1 MALYFFD
8 SRDNE
13 DFVVDDEGL
22 EYPSLAAVKAHA
34 AKALAELAQDVIP
47 GSMRRHLSIEV
58 RDEKG
63 PLLIAMM
70 MFEAILLR
78 PVPSGML

>member
-8 SRDNE
+8 SRDND
-13 DFVVDDEGL
+13 DFVEDTEGL
-22 EYPSLAAVKAHA
+22 EYPSLETVKAHA
-34 AKALAELAQDVIP
+34 AKALAELARDVIP

-58 RDEKG
+58 RDEDG